1 MSPRRAGLNGVGGAP
16 WFAPMSGSSFRR
28 DWSYSVL
35 LLVAYIA
42 VFSLWMHVPRPAVI
56 ASGLAVSA
64 VLFFLMAVAL
74 RQRYFL
80 NPWDLL
86 WHAMVILDIATEA
99 IAIPRHE
106 GREFYLCALAFVLV
120 VGGYHGWRISW
131 VRRKAG
137 WLPSTG
143 TGPRPGFASASGMGK
158 PEDWESGL
166 EAVYTRGAKAWAD
179 GRRTAKTMFQAE
191 DLAFLTSIGCSA
203 QELFDFIDDGLVYG
217 EPDFATT
224 LEVQRLRR
232 EFFLTVQKGKPS
244 AQRASMRDLPAKS
257 DAVDGIA
264 WLPRLIVKARL
275 KLRGEMPDDL
285 MYGCGGDRP
294 FVRRMNTTLA
304 DFLRLVRDSGD
315 DDRRIIDAVKARAG
329 LR

>member
-1 MSPRRAGLNGVGGAP
+1 MSWPARHVPPR
-16 WFAPMSGSSFRR
+16 MSGSSFRR

-42 VFSLWMHVPRPAVI
+42 VFSLWMHVPRPLVI

-64 VLFFLMAVAL
+64 VLALLMARAG
-74 RQRYFL
+74 RRRYFL

-86 WHAMVILDIATEA
+86 WHATVILDIAAEA
-99 IAIPRHE
+99 IVIPRHD
-106 GREFYLCALAFVLV
+106 GHGFYLCALAFVLV
-120 VGGYHGWRISW
+120 VGGYHGWRMSW

-137 WLPSTG
+137 SLPFTG
-143 TGPRPGFASASGMGK
+143 TGSGTGFASASGMGK
-158 PEDWESGL
+158 PEDWETAF
-166 EAVYTRGAKAWAD
+166 EAVYRRGAKAWAA
-179 GRRTAKTMFQAE
+179 GRRAAGTMFPAE
-191 DLAFLTSIGCSA
+191 DLAFLATVGCSA
-203 QELFDFIDDGLVYG
+203 QELFDFIDDELVYG

-232 EFFLTVQKGKPS
+232 EFFLTVQKGKAS
-244 AQRASMRDLPAKS
+244 AHRASMRDLPAKS

-294 FVRRMNTTLA
+294 FVRRMNTTLP